1 MGEIDMIYGKCP
13 RCGEDERI
21 SSYMGS
27 DGKITYWGVK
37 CRSCG
42 HIVKSMRSQ
51 EDAVSIWRTGGS
63 ERDLAPCPFCGG
75 EVKLQ
80 DKFDR
85 SAETTFV
92 LCTKCHMWFEK
103 FDWRGYSEKH
113 IIEEWNRRVSE

>member
-1 MGEIDMIYGKCP
+1 MGEIDMTCGKCP

-21 SSYMGS
+21 SRYMGS

-42 HIVKSMRSQ
+42 HTVKSMRSQ

-63 ERDLAPCPFCGG
+63 GRDLAPCPFCGG
-75 EVKLQ
+75 EVELR
-80 DKFDR
+80 DKIDG
-85 SAETTFV
+85 SAETTFIH
-92 LCTKCHMWFEK
+92 CTVCHMWFEK

-113 IIEEWNRRVSE
+113 IIEEWNRRVNE